1 MSTPSAESK
10 PSAGSTRRPW
20 PTQGF
25 RRFFSRVAP
34 DVVGL
39 LVAQGQVSV
48 RAAAAFLA
56 WSSAGGRAGG
66 DGTTGSGGTAGGDG
80 TTGRGG
86 TTGGDGTTGRGGTA
100 GSGGGLGA
108 DRSAGSGARE
118 GRGVSTAPGSSAS
131 GGVREGA
138 GGIEREAGPAGP
150 DELAA
155 LEREADGARR
165 ALLEALR
172 GALATPIDQE
182 DLYLLSERCDRVVN
196 ALRDIA
202 AEADE
207 LGWRPDSFAE
217 SMASHVHAGM
227 GHLVEGFGAL
237 HKGHGEAGVAADR
250 ATAEGRAVAYVYRD
264 ALRALL
270 GPQPL
275 GGTGSPP
282 GGPFLDVVT
291 GRELLTSRELY
302 RSYARLGELVVA
314 VADRLWYA
322 VLAEV

>member
-1 MSTPSAESK
+1 MSTQ
-10 PSAGSTRRPW
+10 SAGNGSTAGNPQSARNGRRPW
-20 PTQGF
+20 PTAGF

-39 LVAQGQVSV
+39 LLAQGEVSV
-48 RAAAAFLA
+48 RASATFLA
-56 WSSAGGRAGG
+56 WSSA
-66 DGTTGSGGTAGGDG
+66 SG
-80 TTGRGG
+80 
-86 TTGGDGTTGRGGTA
+86 
-100 GSGGGLGA
+100 
-108 DRSAGSGARE
+108 SAGSIGRE
-118 GRGVSTAPGSSAS
+118 ESAPG
-131 GGVREGA
+131 
-138 GGIEREAGPAGP
+138 PA
-150 DELAA
+150 ELAA
-155 LEREADGARR
+155 LEQEADGARR
-165 ALLEALR
+165 TLLEALR

-196 ALRDIA
+196 ALRDVA
-202 AEADE
+202 AEAE
-207 LGWRPDSFAE
+207 ALGWRPDSFAE
-217 SMASHVHAGM
+217 AMASHVHAGM
-227 GHLVEGFGAL
+227 GHLVEGFAAL

-270 GPQPL
+270 GPPPPGGMGSL
-275 GGTGSPP
+275 TGGAGSPASGTGSPAGGTDSPAGGTGSPA
-282 GGPFLDVVT
+282 GGPVLDTAT

>member
-56 WSSAGGRAGG
+56 WSSASGRAGG
-66 DGTTGSGGTAGGDG
+66 DGTTGSGGTA
-80 TTGRGG
+80 
-86 TTGGDGTTGRGGTA
+86 GGDGTTGRGGTA

-131 GGVREGA
+131 GGVCEGA
-138 GGIEREAGPAGP
+138 GGIEREAGPPGP

-155 LEREADGARR
+155 LEREADDARR
-165 ALLEALR
+165 TLLEALR

-182 DLYLLSERCDRVVN
+182 DLYLLSERCDRAVN